1 LHQESSGTARPQH
14 RRPLIW
20 QASSVVVA
28 ALLISGGLA
37 VAPLVKSPA
46 QAAAEAEP
54 PPASQILVK
63 VERRAL
69 SHDVVM
75 RGIVQSGPNLS
86 LAAPSAI
93 LSGSP
98 VVTGAPLSAGASLVS
113 GTVLLEANGEP
124 VFTMDWEFPPYRD
137 ISAGVIGPDVRQLQV
152 TLADL
157 GYPVTQTSTMDWQT
171 QNALG
176 RFYLDRGYKVP
187 TQEGTSTSETRATQ
201 PSTVQSDKT
210 KETGKADGPSVAK
223 AVTTPYLPA
232 ESIITIPAASH
243 KLSELKIAVGQTISA
258 ENSTVAV
265 LDASAPVVT
274 AALQPDVAKTLA
286 SGDNAAL
293 ADDRNGRTYEL
304 KVQKVGT
311 ASEEVPGI
319 GKGLRVDLTFVGET
333 TEITPEGTTLRLTTH
348 AGGTTDPVLAVP
360 VTAIVTDSDGSCHLT
375 LANGTNMP
383 ITTGDNVDGWVD
395 VSPNQDGQISEGDEV
410 VVGFQAAG

>member
-1 LHQESSGTARPQH
+1 MHQDSSGAARPQ
-14 RRPLIW
+14 RRRSLIW
-20 QASSVVVA
+20 QASSAVVA
-28 ALLISGGLA
+28 ALLIGGGLA

-54 PPASQILVK
+54 PPASQVLVK

-75 RGIVQSGPNLS
+75 RGIVRAGPNLS
-86 LAAPSAI
+86 LAAPSAM

-124 VFTMDWEFPPYRD
+124 VFTMDWDFAPYRD

-176 RFYLDRGYKVP
+176 RFYLDRGYVVP
-187 TQEGTSTSETRATQ
+187 TQEGASKSKTPATQ
-201 PSTVQSDKT
+201 SD
-210 KETGKADGPSVAK
+210 APSVAK
-223 AVTTPYLPA
+223 AAPTTPYLPA

-243 KLSELKIAVGQTISA
+243 KLSQLKVAVGQTISA
-258 ENSTVAV
+258 EKSTVAV

-274 AALQPDVAKTLA
+274 AAVHPDIAETLA
-286 SGDNAAL
+286 SGDKAVL

-311 ASEEVPGI
+311 ASEEVPGV
-319 GKGLRVDLTFVGET
+319 GKGLRVDLTFTGET
-333 TEITPEGTTLRLTTH
+333 TQITPEGATLLLTTH

-360 VTAIVTDSDGSCHLT
+360 ITAIVTDSDGSSHLT
-375 LANGTNMP
+375 LASGTNMP
-383 ITTGDNVDGWVD
+383 ITTGDNVDGWVE
-395 VSPNQDGQISEGDEV
+395 VTPNQDGQISEGDEV